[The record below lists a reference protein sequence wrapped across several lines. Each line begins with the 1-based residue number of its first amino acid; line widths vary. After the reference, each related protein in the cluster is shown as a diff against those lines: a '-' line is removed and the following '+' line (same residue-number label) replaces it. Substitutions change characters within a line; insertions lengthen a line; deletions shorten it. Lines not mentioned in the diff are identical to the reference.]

1 MRTPGGRPASSDSY
15 DRHRSSSMTDL
26 LRTVFGRTV
35 ACGSAALAALALT
48 ACASG
53 SATTTDAPTHTT
65 TTTTTTTT
73 TSTSSGPQLPGTG
86 KPTVTIGDK
95 NFTEQFVL
103 GELYYQA
110 LQAQG
115 FSVQLNRNI
124 GPTEVTIQA
133 LQSGRLSMYPE
144 YIDSWDTSVAGYRH
158 GFATA
163 YDAYQAGERYALAHG
178 FELLDPTPFGDTDA
192 LGVTFNYSVQH
203 GVNSISDLTKVAP
216 SLILGAPPQFQT
228 NPADLPMLEQVY
240 GVVPEQFTALAVG
253 AQYQALDQGT
263 VQAADVNT
271 TDGELI
277 TGNYTLLRD
286 PKHVFGW
293 GNVVPVV
300 PVRVLDA
307 EGPAFEGTIDQ
318 VSALLSIPVMRQLNA
333 AVDISGEDP
342 ALVAKQFLQAH
353 GLVPVPGA
361 SGPVPSP

>member
-1 MRTPGGRPASSDSY
+1 
-15 DRHRSSSMTDL
+15 MTDL
-26 LRTVFGRTV
+26 LRPVFAR
-35 ACGSAALAALALT
+35 ALAWLTAGVAALALC
-48 ACASG
+48 ACGASSPTSTG
-53 SATTTDAPTHTT
+53 RASASSTSTTTASTATAP
-65 TTTTTTTT
+65 
-73 TSTSSGPQLPGTG
+73 SLPGTG

-95 NFTEQFVL
+95 NYTEQFLL

-144 YIDSWDTSVAGYRH
+144 YIDAWDSAVAGYRRS
-158 GFATA
+158 FSSA
-163 YDAYQAGERYALAHG
+163 YTAYQAGERYALRHG
-178 FELLDPTPFGDTDA
+178 FELLDATPFGDTDA

-203 GVNSISDLTKVAP
+203 GVNSISDLTKVAGT
-216 SLILGAPPQFQT
+216 LTLGAPPQFQQDSV
-228 NPADLPMLEQVY
+228 DLPTLEQVY
-240 GVVPEQFTALAVG
+240 GLIPAHFKPLAVG

-286 PKHVFGW
+286 PRHVFGW

-307 EGPAFEGTIDQ
+307 EGPAFAGTLDQ
-318 VSALLSIPVMRQLNA
+318 VSALLTAPVMRQLNA
-333 AVDISGEDP
+333 AVDISGVDP

-353 GLVPVPGA
+353 GLVPSPG
-361 SGPVPSP
+361 SPGPTPAP

>member
-1 MRTPGGRPASSDSY
+1 MKA
-15 DRHRSSSMTDL
+15 L
-26 LRTVFGRTV
+26 LRTGFART
-35 ACGSAALAALALT
+35 LARGTMGLAVVVLT
-48 ACASG
+48 ACGAS
-53 SATTTDAPTHTT
+53 SSTTSDGPTQSSPTT

-73 TSTSSGPQLPGTG
+73 GTSTGPQLPGTG

-144 YIDSWDTSVAGYRH
+144 YIDSWNTSVAGYRR
-158 GFATA
+158 GFRSSYA
-163 YDAYQAGERYALAHG
+163 AYQAGERYALAHG

-192 LGVTFNYSVQH
+192 IGVTFNYSVQN
-203 GVNSISDLTKVAP
+203 GVNSISDLTKVA
-216 SLILGAPPQFQT
+216 SKLILGAPPQFQT
-228 NPADLPMLEQVY
+228 NPADLPTLEQVY
-240 GVVPEQFTALAVG
+240 GVIPQQFSPLAVG

-286 PKHVFGW
+286 PKHLFGW

-307 EGPAFEGTIDQ
+307 EGPAFAGTIDQ

-333 AVDISGEDP
+333 AVDISGVDP

-353 GLVPVPGA
+353 GLVPVPG
-361 SGPVPSP
+361 STGPVPAP